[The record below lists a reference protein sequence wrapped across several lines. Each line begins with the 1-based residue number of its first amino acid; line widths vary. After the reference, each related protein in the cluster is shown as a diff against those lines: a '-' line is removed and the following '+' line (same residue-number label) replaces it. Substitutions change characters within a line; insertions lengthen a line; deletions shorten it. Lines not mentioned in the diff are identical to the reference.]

1 MSLVERYG
9 PTALVLGASEG
20 IGAAF
25 ATQLAAAGMDLILVA
40 RRPEALEAFAD
51 TLRDSCSVTVRTEPM
66 DLGQPGLEDRLEQR
80 FGDDDIGLV
89 VYNACH
95 SVIGPFLDQSLED
108 KRTTLAVNVQG
119 PLTVAHHF
127 GPRLTARG
135 RGGLLLMSSLS
146 GFQGSALVGTYAGT
160 KAFLTVLGESLW
172 EEWSPQGVDVLV
184 CAAGAT
190 LTPNFEAQT
199 PETRRSSA
207 FPLPPEQVARE
218 ALQRLG
224 QGRPTWIPGAMNRVV
239 HHTLKNL
246 PRGRAVRFI
255 SGATRKLYGDRS

>member
-1 MSLVERYG
+1 
-9 PTALVLGASEG
+9 
-20 IGAAF
+20 
-25 ATQLAAAGMDLILVA
+25 
-40 RRPEALEAFAD
+40 
-51 TLRDSCSVTVRTEPM
+51 
-66 DLGQPGLEDRLEQR
+66 
-80 FGDDDIGLV
+80 
-89 VYNACH
+89 
-95 SVIGPFLDQSLED
+95 
-108 KRTTLAVNVQG
+108 
-119 PLTVAHHF
+119 
-127 GPRLTARG
+127 
-135 RGGLLLMSSLS
+135 MSSLS

-199 PETRRSSA
+199 PENRRSSA

-224 QGRPTWIPGAMNRVV
+224 RGRPTWIPGAMNRVV